1 MRDGNR
7 ALLTLGEEC
16 SGGLAR
22 ADTKRK
28 RKRAV
33 VFVLIRAD
41 KMGTASTLDCVVLG
55 FLLAALAC
63 TSASSDVFDA
73 VLGNTVSCHKTCQM
87 TYSLHTYPRVSPRLG
102 VVLLSHVH
110 HDTGLNN
117 EALVTRWRAA
127 VRRK

>member
-7 ALLTLGEEC
+7 ALLTL
-16 SGGLAR
+16 GGLAR

-28 RKRAV
+28 RKKKKRGV

-41 KMGTASTLDCVVLG
+41 KMGTASTLDCVLG
-55 FLLAALAC
+55 FLLVALAC

-117 EALVTRWRAA
+117 ETLVT
-127 VRRK
+127 